1 MRAAGPHTRQALLMN
16 LNPDKS
22 WSEMD
27 LAELRETIAHGC
39 SIEEAAD
46 ALCRELAE
54 VWAKADELGLSA
66 PLT

>member
-1 MRAAGPHTRQALLMN
+1 MN
-16 LNPDKS
+16 MNSDKS
-22 WSEMD
+22 WSETD
-27 LAELRETIAHGC
+27 LVDLRDSLAHGR

-46 ALCRELAE
+46 FLCRDLAE

>member
-1 MRAAGPHTRQALLMN
+1 MN
-16 LNPDKS
+16 VNPDTS
-22 WSEMD
+22 WSETD
-27 LAELRETIAHGC
+27 LIELRDSIAHGC

-46 ALCRELAE
+46 FLCRELAE

>member
-1 MRAAGPHTRQALLMN
+1 MN
-16 LNPDKS
+16 VNSEKS

-27 LAELRETIAHGC
+27 LIELRDSIAHGC

-46 ALCRELAE
+46 ALCRDLAE

>member
-1 MRAAGPHTRQALLMN
+1 MN
-16 LNPDKS
+16 VNPDKQ
-22 WSEMD
+22 WSDTD
-27 LAELRETIAHGC
+27 LVELRDSIAHGC

-46 ALCRELAE
+46 ALCRDLAE